1 MSGMMTGQAVPSKT
15 SARDDEERRMMQMME
30 QIQQRRAPN
39 AKVAMTPQA
48 QQQMQNFEAA
58 RAQAMQPAR
67 SVSGGSTTAKPE
79 QAGLLSRLGRGAL
92 DALQDPVRQAQIVT
106 ALNSMRLQPDPN
118 LAKSMQA
125 RAAGV
130 QQRRTNQEEVDAA
143 LNMLQQRGLLSN
155 YSEEQIQQLR
165 RSPRVVMAMVS
176 EAMKAPAAPSVF
188 QQKINALISTGVP
201 RADAIRQVIEGEVA
215 GTTLNMP
222 DPAKS
227 AIFKETYATDVALR
241 KGATA
246 ALETINKSNETLSLL
261 SQGNLNL
268 GIANPA
274 LQFKDRI
281 LTMLGS
287 VEAAERASDTQLLN
301 SMLGTDVFGAISAL
315 GIGARGLDTPAER
328 EFLREVLTGT
338 TSMDAPAIEKMARL
352 RAKYAKRALTR
363 YNSAVEK
370 GQFDYIEEA
379 LNAPKGSR
387 FGTIKAPEIINISP
401 AERPVDYPIEDW
413 NLIPPAE
420 KEEARRQ
427 WLSRG

>member
-1 MSGMMTGQAVPSKT
+1 MSGMMAGQPVPPKT
-15 SARDDEERRMMQMME
+15 SARDNEERRMMQMME

-188 QQKINALISTGVP
+188 QQK
-201 RADAIRQVIEGEVA
+201 
-215 GTTLNMP
+215 
-222 DPAKS
+222 
-227 AIFKETYATDVALR
+227 
-241 KGATA
+241 
-246 ALETINKSNETLSLL
+246 
-261 SQGNLNL
+261 
-268 GIANPA
+268 
-274 LQFKDRI
+274 
-281 LTMLGS
+281 
-287 VEAAERASDTQLLN
+287 
-301 SMLGTDVFGAISAL
+301 
-315 GIGARGLDTPAER
+315 
-328 EFLREVLTGT
+328 
-338 TSMDAPAIEKMARL
+338 
-352 RAKYAKRALTR
+352 
-363 YNSAVEK
+363 
-370 GQFDYIEEA
+370 
-379 LNAPKGSR
+379 
-387 FGTIKAPEIINISP
+387 
-401 AERPVDYPIEDW
+401 
-413 NLIPPAE
+413 
-420 KEEARRQ
+420 
-427 WLSRG
+427 